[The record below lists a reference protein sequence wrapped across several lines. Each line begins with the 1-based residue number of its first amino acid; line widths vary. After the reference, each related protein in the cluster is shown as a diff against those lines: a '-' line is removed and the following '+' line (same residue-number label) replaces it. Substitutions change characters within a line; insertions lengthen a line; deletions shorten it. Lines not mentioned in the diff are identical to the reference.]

1 MCGISGTFAY
11 HDDAP
16 PADRE
21 ELLRVREAM
30 RARGPDGAG
39 LWMSP
44 DQRTG
49 LAHRRLAIIDL
60 SEAGAQPM
68 ATDDGRLHV
77 TFNGEI
83 YNYRALKAEL
93 ETKGYR
99 FHSNSDTEVLLHLYA
114 DRGAEMVHALRGM
127 YAFAIWDELNKE
139 LLLARD
145 PFGIK
150 PLYYADNGEAIRF
163 ASQVKALLKGS
174 AVDTAPEPAGSVG
187 FLVWGSVPEPYTLY
201 RGIRSLPAGSYMR
214 VNRAGR
220 ISTTRFFDV
229 GDEFRKAQGATRA
242 TVTLARETLKDALA
256 DSVRHHLV
264 SDVPVGLFLSAG
276 LDSTTLAGLAS
287 TQEHST
293 LNAVTLGFREFE
305 GTSQNEVPLA
315 AAVAKQFGINHQAHW
330 ITREHFEVELESL
343 LEAMDQPSIDGVNT
357 YFVSRAAAAAG
368 LKVALSGLGG
378 DELFGGYPSFRQVPA
393 AVQQLRVARPFPFAG
408 RLIREMLAPFIGLVT
423 SPKYAG
429 AMEYGTTYSGAY
441 LLRRALFMP
450 WELDSIL
457 DRPTLTAGLET
468 LGILERLEADISGLT
483 EPQARVAALELS
495 WYMRNQ
501 LLRDTDWAGMAHSLE
516 IRVPLVDVQLFSALA
531 PFLVSDNFPTKNDLA
546 GVLAEPLPTLVTA
559 RPKTGFVTPLKE
571 WASFATGG
579 ARGERGLRSWAK
591 CVLSTL
597 TRNPDN
603 GSQVIAGHH
612 RSPPSAV
619 PRASLSCVANPVR
632 DSGDRDL
639 WL

>member
-1 MCGISGTFAY
+1 MCGIAGIVAY
-11 HDDAP
+11 DNLAP
-16 PADRE
+16 PVDRD

-30 RARGPDGAG
+30 HTRGPDGAG
-39 LWMSP
+39 LWIST

-68 ATDDGRLHV
+68 ATGDGRLHV

-114 DRGAEMVHALRGM
+114 DRGADMVHALRGM
-127 YAFAIWDELNKE
+127 YAFAIWDERDKDLF
-139 LLLARD
+139 LARD

-150 PLYYADNGEAIRF
+150 PLYYADNGKTLRF
-163 ASQVKALLKGS
+163 ASQVKALLKGGS
-174 AVDTAPEPAGSVG
+174 IDTAPEPAGTVG

-214 VNRAGR
+214 VNRTGR

-229 GDEFRKAQGATRA
+229 GDEFRKAQDAPASTATQ
-242 TVTLARETLKDALA
+242 AREILKDALA
-256 DSVRHHLV
+256 DTVRHHMV

-276 LDSTTLAGLAS
+276 LDSTTVAGLAS
-287 TQEHST
+287 MQGNST

-305 GTSQNEVPLA
+305 GTSQNEVPIA
-315 AAVAKQFGINHQAHW
+315 AAVARQFGISHQGHW
-330 ITREHFEVELESL
+330 ITREDFESELAHL
-343 LEAMDQPSIDGVNT
+343 LDAMDQPSIDGVNT

-368 LKVALSGLGG
+368 MKVALSGLGG
-378 DELFGGYPSFRQVPA
+378 DELFGGYPSYQQVPA
-393 AVQQLRVARPFPFAG
+393 AVQRLRLARPFPQAG
-408 RLIREMLAPFIGLVT
+408 RLIRRVLAPVLGAVT

-429 AMEYGTTYSGAY
+429 VVEYGTTYGGAY

-450 WELDSIL
+450 WELDAIL
-457 DRPTLTAGLET
+457 DRPTVTAGLET
-468 LGILERLEADISGLT
+468 LGILEHLEAAIRGLR
-483 EPQARVAALELS
+483 EPRPRVAALELN

-501 LLRDTDWAGMAHSLE
+501 LLRDADWAGMAHSLE

-531 PFLVSDNFPTKNDLA
+531 PLMVSDTPPTKHDLA
-546 GVLAEPLPTLVTA
+546 AVLSDPLPALVTT

-571 WASFATGG
+571 WASVATGG
-579 ARGERGLRSWAK
+579 GSGERGLRSWAK
-591 CVLSTL
+591 HVLAT
-597 TRNPDN
+597 
-603 GSQVIAGHH
+603 
-612 RSPPSAV
+612 
-619 PRASLSCVANPVR
+619 
-632 DSGDRDL
+632 
-639 WL
+639 